1 MYHCYQE
8 QPCLYD
14 NTKVFQAERFFF
26 LWLWSRHVY
35 DPTNKKKTSD
45 LIYDLKDDFGRF
57 TAGDT

>member
-26 LWLWSRHVY
+26 YGY
-35 DPTNKKKTSD
+35 DRVMFMIQQTKRKRLT
-45 LIYDLKDDFGRF
+45 
-57 TAGDT
+57 